1 MLPEPEHILQ
11 QAAQII
17 KNSWVPVMSQVWEEH
32 RQFVDAY
39 LQIARR
45 DFGILSA
52 NVQKDPDI
60 IKEEYA
66 KHVTT
71 LLEKYSRP
79 DRNPDFDGKFDG
91 FSTEAFRWAGY
102 FQHSVRD
109 LQPETALV
117 CGESDNLWI
126 RNGKTIKRWWFQVSR
141 LPWRL
146 VNSISIFFGRSPS
159 AIPPLYRQV
168 PLRNIMQFFVSV
180 KLPEEMIS
188 IIYIPLYHRI
198 QKELDVLMAIDKIL
212 ENQVSGKRDA
222 SAGREF
228 HTLSGQLKREKHFP
242 FEELADMAVENT
254 SGYLRQVLGKA
265 GTMEMPTRTFHD
277 SRITKEHKRV
287 IQNYQKVAL
296 DAHLRLI
303 GKLDEWQTR
312 ISLLSLAAQVEK
324 GGKLARTAIQRLIS
338 DKYAPPLASIRNFL
352 QSQLSDLEREKNTL
366 WLKDFLHQLSMKIS
380 SELQGRLVPDAMQNF
395 GDNGIVLVAQ
405 NFTALVGES
414 AIHLPSS
421 TEVISLPE
429 TENITITGKAVT
441 EVQISQL
448 VETDCLPSILQT
460 LGDENI
466 KLSSALLQVREMVS
480 ESGRIAEYNLETAE
494 SLADI
499 HEEQSHARQIAIEG
513 LGRAIAR
520 LTEAEILLAQT
531 IQSLDDRLTFAVG
544 EIQSKMESYL
554 KPEALL
560 DARTRILKVKALRHS
575 EQVLEK
581 VRVQFKKVFRFVRAK
596 AKLAYKGLSGYIQ
609 RVREYLGIEEDQEP
623 LVAPEISDFLAETQ
637 RAISRLPYVYQR
649 LFVLSPL
656 VDEYFFRG
664 RKKEI
669 DRISEAFA
677 NWQAGRYAPTV
688 IIGETGSGITSLL
701 NLYVKNHLAD
711 QPLFRYEVAQSV
723 YREED
728 LCEMLGLAFAER
740 PFSNKEDMLDWFN
753 LLENRPV
760 IILEGLQRLFL
771 RTIHGFGAIRLFAEL
786 ISATNK
792 RVFWI
797 TSCNLYGWQYLD
809 KTMRF
814 SDFFGYLIELQSL
827 AEQEVVEVILRR
839 HVASGYNL
847 RFELPESVK
856 SDKKLVK
863 LSGETNQ
870 QKYLK
875 EKYFSALNSFARSNI
890 AISMLLWLRSARE
903 VKGSEITIALP
914 KGLDASFIK
923 TLSREKLFLLHALL
937 LHDGLSDAQLASVL
951 NFSSTKTRLL
961 IIQLYDDGVIV
972 MKNGYY
978 SVNPLLYR
986 QVVSTLRDANLIH

>member
-17 KNSWVPVMSQVWEEH
+17 KKSWVPVMSQVWEEH

-52 NVQKDPDI
+52 NIQKDPDI
-60 IKEEYA
+60 IKVEYA
-66 KHVTT
+66 KHLTT
-71 LLEKYSRP
+71 LLENYSRP
-79 DRNPDFDGKFDG
+79 DRKPDFDGRFDS
-91 FSTEAFRWAGY
+91 FTTEASRWAGY

-117 CGESDNLWI
+117 CGESDNWWI

-146 VNSISIFFGRSPS
+146 VNSISLFFGRSPS

-168 PLRNIMQFFVSV
+168 PLRQMMQFFVSV
-180 KLPEEMIS
+180 KLPEELTS

-198 QKELDVLMAIDKIL
+198 RKELDVLMAIDKIL
-212 ENQVSGKRDA
+212 ENQVSGKKDA
-222 SAGREF
+222 SASHEF
-228 HTLSGQLKREKHFP
+228 HALSGQLKREKRFP

-254 SGYLRQVLGKA
+254 SGYLRQVLSKA
-265 GTMEMPTRTFHD
+265 GTLEMPTRTFD
-277 SRITKEHKRV
+277 ESRISKEHKRI
-287 IQNYQKVAL
+287 IQYYHKVAL

-312 ISLLSLAAQVEK
+312 ISLLSLASHVEK
-324 GGKLARTAIQRLIS
+324 GDKLARSAIQRLIS
-338 DKYAPPLASIRNFL
+338 DKYAPPLASIQDFL
-352 QSQLSDLEREKNTL
+352 QSQLFVLEREKNSL
-366 WLKDFLHQLSMKIS
+366 WLKDFLHQLSIKIS
-380 SELQGRLVPDAMQNF
+380 SELQGKLVPDAIQNF
-395 GDNGIVLVAQ
+395 GDNDIVLVAQ

-421 TEVISLPE
+421 MEVIALPE

-441 EVQISQL
+441 EVQIRQL
-448 VETDCLPSILQT
+448 VETDYLPSILQT

-480 ESGRIAEYNLETAE
+480 EAGRIAEYNLETAE

-520 LTEAEILLAQT
+520 ITEADILLTQT
-531 IQSLDDRLTFAVG
+531 LQSLDDRLTFAVG

-554 KPEALL
+554 KPETLL

-575 EQVLEK
+575 EQFIEK
-581 VRVQFKKVFRFVRAK
+581 ARIQFKKVFRFVRAK
-596 AKLAYKGLSGYIQ
+596 AKLAYKGLSYYIQ
-609 RVREYLGIEEDQEP
+609 GIREYLGIEEQEP
-623 LVAPEISDFLAETQ
+623 LVSPEISDFLAETQ

-711 QPLFRYEVAQSV
+711 QPLFRYEVTRSV

-740 PFSNKEDMLDWFN
+740 PFSNTEEMLDWFN
-753 LLENRPV
+753 KLENRPV

-792 RVFWI
+792 SVFWI

-809 KTMRF
+809 KTMRL
-814 SDFFGYLIELQSL
+814 SDFFGYIVELQSL
-827 AEQEVVEVILRR
+827 AEQEVVDVILRR

-863 LSGETNQ
+863 LSGETDQ

-914 KGLDASFIK
+914 KGLNASFIK
-923 TLSREKLFLLHALL
+923 TLSREKLFLLYALL

-961 IIQLYDDGVIV
+961 IIQLHDDGVIV

-986 QVVSTLRDANLIH
+986 QVVSTLRDVNLIH